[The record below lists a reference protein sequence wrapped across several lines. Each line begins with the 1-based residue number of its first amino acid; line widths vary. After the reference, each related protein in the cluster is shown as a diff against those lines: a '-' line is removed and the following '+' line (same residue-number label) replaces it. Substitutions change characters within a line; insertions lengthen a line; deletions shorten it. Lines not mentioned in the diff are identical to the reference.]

1 MKNYPTI
8 SLFLLLPV
16 GVIAL
21 SSTVYRYNGNYGI
34 GTTTPSQLLTVGDN
48 NQFTVTSAG
57 AVDATSLTLDTD
69 LDISADTNLTAGR
82 SLTMSA
88 DSVVADVE
96 LYTDN
101 KCLYFEDPVAAD
113 DFKSIWRAPQAVTIT
128 EVWAESDQTVNFD
141 LQEDDGSPADIL
153 GTDLSPAAGEAST
166 TTISDAA
173 IASESEI
180 DLVITSVSGTPTW
193 VSICWTYTK
202 ND

>member
-1 MKNYPTI
+1 M
-8 SLFLLLPV
+8 
-16 GVIAL
+16 
-21 SSTVYRYNGNYGI
+21 
-34 GTTTPSQLLTVGDN
+34 
-48 NQFTVTSAG
+48 
-57 AVDATSLTLDTD
+57 
-69 LDISADTNLTAGR
+69 
-82 SLTMSA
+82 
-88 DSVVADVE
+88 
-96 LYTDN
+96 
-101 KCLYFEDPVAAD
+101 AAD